1 MKVPFLFLHFIFIH
15 IKQNYNLFLYNIINF
30 IITIFIFKFCIFLH
44 IFLILVLGGKSL
56 MNLSIREHIINNFK
70 GDDYDTLR
78 RAIDESVASQDEVT
92 LPGLGVFLE
101 IIWENADQE
110 LKNQLIDIIKKRVEK
125 GLEKEKR
132 EN

>member
-1 MKVPFLFLHFIFIH
+1 MVVHLNKKKRKFPFFRMHKNHYKL
-15 IKQNYNLFLYNIINF
+15 
-30 IITIFIFKFCIFLH
+30 CIFYFVL
-44 IFLILVLGGKSL
+44 FILQLGGNY

-110 LKNQLIDIIKKRVEK
+110 LKNQLIEIIKKRVEK
-125 GLEKEKR
+125 GLQNAGDEGEKKES
-132 EN
+132 

>member
-1 MKVPFLFLHFIFIH
+1 
-15 IKQNYNLFLYNIINF
+15 
-30 IITIFIFKFCIFLH
+30 
-44 IFLILVLGGKSL
+44 

-70 GDDYDTLR
+70 GDDYDNLR
-78 RAIDESVASQDEVT
+78 RAIDESVTSQDEVT

-125 GLEKEKR
+125 GLKEEKKEA
-132 EN
+132 

>member
-1 MKVPFLFLHFIFIH
+1 
-15 IKQNYNLFLYNIINF
+15 
-30 IITIFIFKFCIFLH
+30 
-44 IFLILVLGGKSL
+44 

-78 RAIDESVASQDEVT
+78 RAIDESFTSQDEVT

-125 GLEKEKR
+125 GLEEEKR
-132 EN
+132 ET

>member
-1 MKVPFLFLHFIFIH
+1 
-15 IKQNYNLFLYNIINF
+15 
-30 IITIFIFKFCIFLH
+30 
-44 IFLILVLGGKSL
+44 

-78 RAIDESVASQDEVT
+78 RAIDESVTSQDEVT

-110 LKNQLIDIIKKRVEK
+110 LKIQLIDIIKKRVEK
-125 GLEKEKR
+125 GLEEEKR
-132 EN
+132 ET